1 MGASFTAEIFKSKA
15 ANSSVEMGLER
26 TRGRLNVCLDETHTD
41 SIPDVL
47 RFAAPD
53 RLVDLNLEIRRLF
66 SIAHENVSM
75 NDNDPVP
82 TGLYSESVHRG
93 DYDMEEAGFRLVL
106 PFALRPGF
114 FRDEEGARVSDWRPV
129 TSGSFTELFQHG
141 YFHPLGVLVES
152 GVWTVGEDGVKGGI
166 DKFGDADRGAWNEC
180 SIAPSW

>member
-26 TRGRLNVCLDETHTD
+26 TRGRLNVCLDETHTVRAEARV
-41 SIPDVL
+41 SNL
-47 RFAAPD
+47 SHLAPD

-82 TGLYSESVHRG
+82 TGLYSEPVHRG

-141 YFHPLGVLVES
+141 YFHPLGGKRRSQRLES
-152 GVWTVGEDGVKGGI
+152 V
-166 DKFGDADRGAWNEC
+166 F
-180 SIAPSW
+180 

>member
-1 MGASFTAEIFKSKA
+1 MIRRR
-15 ANSSVEMGLER
+15 L
-26 TRGRLNVCLDETHTD
+26 RGRQRFTNIPHEKD
-41 SIPDVL
+41 SIPGVL
-47 RFAAPD
+47 LFAAPD

-82 TGLYSESVHRG
+82 TGLYSEPVHRG
-93 DYDMEEAGFRLVL
+93 GYDMEEAGFRLVL

-114 FRDEEGARVSDWRPV
+114 FRDEEGARVSDWRLV

-141 YFHPLGVLVES
+141 YFHPFGGERRSQRLESVFEWWIVLVES
-152 GVWTVGEDGVKGGI
+152 GVWTVGEDGVEGGI